1 MRSSE
6 TKGALSPA
14 QRLELRERIAAGQ
27 THAEV
32 AAAVGCSTKTI
43 QRLLRRTGGL
53 PPRQRAR
60 GDRYLRIDE
69 REEISRG
76 LRAGQ
81 PLRAIARRLGRA
93 PSTISREVGANG
105 GRQRYRAW
113 AAAARARSAAQRP
126 RTTKLAANVRLR
138 RLVERGL
145 RRRWSPEQIAHR
157 LRRDYPDDPSLH
169 VSHETIYQS
178 LYLPHRTALRN
189 DLTSYLRRGRRRR
202 RPPRRRPGEGRLA
215 HMVSITDR
223 PSEAESREVPGHW
236 EGDLIMG
243 KEGRSAMGALVERC
257 TRYVVLI
264 HLPNGRTAEEV
275 RKALVRRITELQRV
289 ALRSLTWD
297 QGKEMA
303 EHLQF
308 TADTGIPVY
317 FCNPRSPWQR
327 ATVENTNGLLRQYFP
342 RTSDLTTFS
351 EEEVRRVEQEL
362 NDRPR
367 RTLDWQTP
375 AERFDQGVAT
385 TA

>member
-1 MRSSE
+1 
-6 TKGALSPA
+6 
-14 QRLELRERIAAGQ
+14 
-27 THAEV
+27 
-32 AAAVGCSTKTI
+32 
-43 QRLLRRTGGL
+43 
-53 PPRQRAR
+53 
-60 GDRYLRIDE
+60 
-69 REEISRG
+69 
-76 LRAGQ
+76 
-81 PLRAIARRLGRA
+81 
-93 PSTISREVGANG
+93 
-105 GRQRYRAW
+105 
-113 AAAARARSAAQRP
+113 
-126 RTTKLAANVRLR
+126 
-138 RLVERGL
+138 
-145 RRRWSPEQIAHR
+145 
-157 LRRDYPDDPSLH
+157 
-169 VSHETIYQS
+169 
-178 LYLPHRTALRN
+178 
-189 DLTSYLRRGRRRR
+189 
-202 RPPRRRPGEGRLA
+202 
-215 HMVSITDR
+215 MVSITDR

-362 NDRPR
+362 NDCPR